1 VSQLVGIVGLGI
13 MGGAIARN
21 LCERG
26 WQVIGFDVDPSAVE
40 RFKAAGGV
48 VAGSA
53 AEVAERVPV
62 VLTSLPSPTIVK
74 KVAAEIADSKAASG
88 LIVVELSTLAL
99 EDKMAF
105 ASILQSKGHV
115 PLDCPL
121 SGTGAQAITRDLVIY
136 ASGDSRAIS
145 DLTPLF
151 LNFGRQ
157 VADLG
162 EFGNGSKMKYVANYM
177 VAIHN
182 VASAEAM
189 VLGMKAGLDP
199 HKIVE
204 IVGPGAGG
212 SRIFQLRAP
221 LMAANHYEPPSMRMV
236 TWRKDMTVIGDFAR
250 ALGCSIDLFEKSN
263 EVYEKAVDMQL
274 DDLDTAAVCKVIEAQ
289 SGLKRS

>member
-263 EVYEKAVDMQL
+263 EVYEKALDMQL

>member
-1 VSQLVGIVGLGI
+1 MKKSVGMIGLGI

-26 WQVIGFDVDPSAVE
+26 WEVVGTDIDAAALA
-40 RFKAAGGV
+40 RFKEAGGR
-48 VAGSA
+48 VAASA
-53 AEVAERVPV
+53 AEVAESVPV
-62 VLTSLPSPTIVK
+62 VLTSLPSPKIVRQI
-74 KVAAEIADSKAASG
+74 AGEIAASKASSG
-88 LIVVELSTLAL
+88 LIVAELSTLAL

-105 ASILQSKGHV
+105 AEILQSKGHH

-121 SGTGAQAITRDLVIY
+121 SGTGAQAVNRDLVIY
-136 ASGDSRAIS
+136 ASGDSQAIKE
-145 DLTPLF
+145 LTPLF
-151 LNFGRQ
+151 MDFGRQ

-189 VLGMKAGLDP
+189 VLGIKAGLDP

-221 LMAANHYEPPSMRMV
+221 LMAADHYEPASMRMV

-250 ALGCSIDLFEKSN
+250 SLGCSIELFEKSN
-263 EVYEKAVDMQL
+263 EVYETALAMKL
-274 DDLDTAAVCKVIEAQ
+274 DDLDTAAVCKVIEKK
-289 SGLKRS
+289 SGLTRS

>member
-1 VSQLVGIVGLGI
+1 
-13 MGGAIARN
+13 M
-21 LCERG
+21 
-26 WQVIGFDVDPSAVE
+26 
-40 RFKAAGGV
+40 
-48 VAGSA
+48 
-53 AEVAERVPV
+53 
-62 VLTSLPSPTIVK
+62 
-74 KVAAEIADSKAASG
+74 
-88 LIVVELSTLAL
+88 
-99 EDKMAF
+99 
-105 ASILQSKGHV
+105 
-115 PLDCPL
+115 
-121 SGTGAQAITRDLVIY
+121 IY

-151 LNFGRQ
+151 LDFGRQ

-263 EVYEKAVDMQL
+263 EVYEKALDMQL
-274 DDLDTAAVCKVIEAQ
+274 DDLDTAAVCKVIEVQ